1 MNRDIARA
9 IIAAAALMTVQAL
22 LLAALATSTAHAR
35 TVYRCPPSSAG
46 GAITYQAQPCQDD
59 ARQSSLQATDHRT
72 PAQQAQA
79 QDTHTRQMRWLAQQE
94 PQASPGKARTSST
107 KKRKARRNTP
117 TTQAGIP
124 ATAQTRQNAKAAKA
138 VALTSHRIGQR
149 PFERLGQQVSTPDR
163 GLYRPG
169 QRQRNKAGSTEIT
182 ARTPKP
188 AAGPQGTDKLRPA
201 Q

>member
-1 MNRDIARA
+1 MNRDTARA

-35 TVYRCPPSSAG
+35 TVYRCPSSSAG
-46 GAITYQAQPCQDD
+46 GTITYQAQPCQDD
-59 ARQSSLQATDHRT
+59 ARQSSLQAADHRT

-79 QDTHTRQMRWLAQQE
+79 QETHTRQMRWLAQQE

-117 TTQAGIP
+117 TTQASTP
-124 ATAQTRQNAKAAKA
+124 ATAQTRQNAKA

-169 QRQRNKAGSTEIT
+169 QRQRNKPGSTEIT

-188 AAGPQGTDKLRPA
+188 AASPHGTDKLRPA